1 MNFPPKKS
9 GFEDLALPERG
20 AESRD
25 LRQDGQNPQPRLGES
40 DSPPHVSSSPDDSQW
55 AMYQNMSFTGRIND
69 DIEIFD
75 EEDFLVEEE
84 EENDG
89 SPRFEMK
96 RQLQDLDIYSTIDE
110 ESQEEYP
117 STPSAV
123 TTEDEG
129 TPAPT
134 PSLLPSGKKPQFQI
148 LKHVAPPL
156 SDSGSKSDFESFE
169 EFHSDS
175 YAEVSSNEEEAM
187 GDIFAQEQARTRPG
201 TPGAAVKRRSE
212 SEARDVDNNDD
223 DESDEDA
230 PRYKLPRLD
239 LPYMAE
245 LKAFLSNYDS
255 RAHYTSKYF
264 QQSVQFD
271 ENSMVSEKSN
281 SEQENAQDPSRD
293 AVSPDSG
300 SLELAGTRDL
310 STHKS
315 SDNVSQKSSSSLSRT
330 HSTTSTGSFESVRR
344 KSSFE
349 NLNNSRGNGIDKD
362 SPRSGNATPVQATP
376 VRRRLMKDQSF
387 EDFTGGSN
395 PKNPF
400 PDGIDD
406 PEFLNSLLPPD
417 YDESCETPAL
427 SDISGG
433 SINYPK
439 GSDSS
444 EDDRQSADKTT
455 AYDADPEDE
464 SVLDS
469 SEKPKRKKRKRTL
482 NNEDRE
488 KITHAFERMK
498 GEMTD
503 TYSDHISVSAF
514 EEGIKS
520 KSTPVKEDLTTMQEQ
535 PQVRSNPRTS
545 SIDRISNRLETQVL
559 DRQESKSMQLVTSGE
574 GSGRRSTFEAH
585 MTNSRE
591 ADQSEVSIDF
601 VFEGDDVF
609 HEPISNSAIGL
620 QFDGNE
626 RDVLSEKSG
635 RLKRIGRKS
644 RSFLNLSIEKEIDL
658 ERELDP
664 EVGKLKRSPRLSRS
678 QFDLSREIWMDLDLH
693 SLRKSKRLS
702 TSQLDV
708 RKEKQVDLDSLSRSQ
723 RLSLSQMEIR
733 REKEVDLDSLGSRQ
747 RPKKL
752 STSQL
757 DIHKAMEVDL
767 EKLSVHQRKGMNN
780 NSIILNH
787 NLRQGVSGLSNEL
800 EFDIDQFH
808 PSTVAGDPCRSRESS
823 LGRTVSTEYI
833 NLIHIDNINHIDPKT
848 GIPFSQEKK
857 SSRGRG
863 KERFAPVNFS
873 FDLSRML
880 VRDHRSRTQSFER
893 TRSLSSRRHSTTG
906 MERASQRS
914 RSYDVDVQ
922 RSRTVSAEFINKMDL
937 GEMGKRKETKYD
949 PVTFNFDISGL
960 LSESLRKS
968 ADNLV
973 KSKSRRHTTSM
984 IEIPNDTSHQEV
996 SRRNLSRN
1004 TKSAEFVNSLDLGE
1018 VGTRRPSKFDPVAFR
1033 FDLTTYRTNNLHQAD
1048 KTRSLSSRRRPASV
1062 SGTSF
1067 RSFSIETRSMS
1078 TEFVNS
1084 VDLGEIGI
1092 RRLNQYDPCDLQ
1104 I

>member
-1 MNFPPKKS
+1 MNSPPKNP
-9 GFEDLALPERG
+9 DLLLPERG

-25 LRQDGQNPQPRLGES
+25 LGQGRVNPQTRLGES
-40 DSPPHVSSSPDDSQW
+40 DSISHVSFSPDDSQW

-84 EENDG
+84 EEDDG

-96 RQLQDLDIYSTIDE
+96 RQLQELDIYSTIDE

-117 STPSAV
+117 STPSTM

-129 TPAPT
+129 TPTPT

-148 LKHVAPPL
+148 PTHVAPPS
-156 SDSGSKSDFESFE
+156 SDSGSKSESFE

-175 YAEVSSNEEEAM
+175 YAEISSNEEEAM

-201 TPGAAVKRRSE
+201 TPGAAVKRKSE
-212 SEARDVDNNDD
+212 SETRDCHDNGDD
-223 DESDEDA
+223 DSDEDA

-245 LKAFLSNYDS
+245 LKAFLLNYDS

-271 ENSMVSEKSN
+271 ENSIVSEKNN
-281 SEQENAQDPSRD
+281 SEQDNAQDPSND
-293 AVSPDSG
+293 AVSPPDSE

-349 NLNNSRGNGIDKD
+349 NLNNLVDNGIDKD
-362 SPRSGNATPVQATP
+362 SPRSGTATPVPTPP

-400 PDGIDD
+400 PDDIDD

-427 SDISGG
+427 SDISGS
-433 SINYPK
+433 SITYAK

-444 EDDRQSADKTT
+444 DDHENADKST
-455 AYDADPEDE
+455 AYDADPEDD

-469 SEKPKRKKRKRTL
+469 NEKPKRKKRKRTL
-482 NNEDRE
+482 NNEDRD

-498 GEMTD
+498 GELTD
-503 TYSDHISVSAF
+503 TYSGSVSALAF
-514 EEGIKS
+514 EEGIKN
-520 KSTPVKEDLTTMQEQ
+520 KSTPVKEDFVTTQEQ
-535 PQVRSNPRTS
+535 LQIRSNLRTS
-545 SIDRISNRLETQVL
+545 STERISNQLETQVL
-559 DRQESKSMQLVTSGE
+559 DRQVSKSMQLIPSDE
-574 GSGRRSTFEAH
+574 RPDRRKTFEAH
-585 MTNSRE
+585 MTNSRD

-609 HEPISNSAIGL
+609 TEPISRSTIGL
-620 QFDGNE
+620 QFDGDE
-626 RDVLSEKSG
+626 KGTLAEKSG

-644 RSFLNLSIEKEIDL
+644 RSLLSLSIEKEIDL

-664 EVGKLKRSPRLSRS
+664 EVGKLKRSRRLSRS

-708 RKEKQVDLDSLSRSQ
+708 RKEKQVDLDLLSRSQ

-733 REKEVDLDSLGSRQ
+733 KEKEVDLDSLGSHLRS
-747 RPKKL
+747 KKL

-757 DIHKAMEVDL
+757 DIQKEIHVDL
-767 EKLSVHQRKGMNN
+767 AKISVNKTVEKNN
-780 NSIILNH
+780 NSIMLNQ
-787 NLRQGVSGLSNEL
+787 NLRPGVGGSSNEL
-800 EFDIDQFH
+800 ELDIDQFD
-808 PSTVAGDPCRSRESS
+808 PGTVSRSREGS

-848 GIPFSQEKK
+848 GLPFSREKK

-863 KERFAPVNFS
+863 KERFVPVNFS

-880 VRDHRSRTQSFER
+880 ARDPRSRTQSFER
-893 TRSLSSRRHSTTG
+893 TRSLSSRRHSTTA
-906 MERASQRS
+906 MEVASQRS
-914 RSYDVDVQ
+914 RSHDIGDSNSNMK
-922 RSRTVSAEFINKMDL
+922 RRRTVSTEFVNRMDL
-937 GEMGKRKETKYD
+937 GEMGRRKETKYD
-949 PVTFNFDISGL
+949 SVTFKFDISGL
-960 LSESLRKS
+960 LSESLMKS

-973 KSKSRRHTTSM
+973 KSKSHRHTTSM
-984 IEIPNDTSHQEV
+984 IEIPNDTSHQEIP
-996 SRRNLSRN
+996 RQNLSRN
-1004 TKSAEFVNSLDLGE
+1004 TKSTEFINSLYLSE
-1018 VGTRRPSKFDPVAFR
+1018 VGTRRTSRFHPVAFR
-1033 FDLTTYRTNNLHQAD
+1033 FDLSGLASPPDRRRNLYRSD
-1048 KTRSLSSRRRPASV
+1048 RTRSLSSGRRPASV
-1062 SGTSF
+1062 SGTPS
-1067 RSFSIETRSMS
+1067 RSFTSDTRSMS
-1078 TEFVNS
+1078 SEFVNS
-1084 VDLGEIGI
+1084 VDLG
-1092 RRLNQYDPCDLQ
+1092 RLEQDD
-1104 I
+1104 